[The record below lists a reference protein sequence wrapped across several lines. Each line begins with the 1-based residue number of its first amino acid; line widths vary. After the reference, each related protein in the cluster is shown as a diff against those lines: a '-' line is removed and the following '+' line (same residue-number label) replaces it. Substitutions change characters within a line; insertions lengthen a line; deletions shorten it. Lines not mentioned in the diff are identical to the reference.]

1 MQTVSTPTS
10 IAHPCSR
17 LAGPASAPDAAWL
30 GTGWGWG
37 ACKSS
42 RRCRFIKELRLIF
55 MWPAR
60 TPGVQRQRG
69 RESVGMN
76 CGLFCWGE
84 KGITLRKK
92 NQKKKKTWLPQDLMG
107 NCPPLNTSD
116 HFLPVLQPPVNLSC
130 CKLGTLW
137 KMKTDATDLTSV
149 LQRLLFQRCI
159 NSAESMKPSHL

>member
-10 IAHPCSR
+10 VAHPCSR
-17 LAGPASAPDAAWL
+17 LAGPASAPGAAWL

-37 ACKSS
+37 VCKSG

-60 TPGVQRQRG
+60 TPGVRRQRG

-84 KGITLRKK
+84 KGITLG
-92 NQKKKKTWLPQDLMG
+92 KKTWSPQDLMG

-116 HFLPVLQPPVNLSC
+116 HFLPVLQPSVNLSC
-130 CKLGTLW
+130 CKLGTLL
-137 KMKTDATDLTSV
+137 KTKTDATGLTSV
-149 LQRLLFQRCI
+149 LQRLLLYR
-159 NSAESMKPSHL
+159 

>member
-1 MQTVSTPTS
+1 MKSGPTVTMQTVSTPTS

-17 LAGPASAPDAAWL
+17 LAGPVSAPGAAWL

-37 ACKSS
+37 VCKSS

-60 TPGVQRQRG
+60 TPGVRRQRG

-84 KGITLRKK
+84 KGITLE
-92 NQKKKKTWLPQDLMG
+92 KKTKNPIAPRPDGNSTPQHLR
-107 NCPPLNTSD
+107 PFSPSSSNTSKS
-116 HFLPVLQPPVNLSC
+116 LAANLGPSERWKLMLQTWP
-130 CKLGTLW
+130 
-137 KMKTDATDLTSV
+137 
-149 LQRLLFQRCI
+149 QY
-159 NSAESMKPSHL
+159 

>member
-92 NQKKKKTWLPQDLMG
+92 KKKNLIAPRPDGKLSTPQHLW
-107 NCPPLNTSD
+107 PFSPSSSTTS
-116 HFLPVLQPPVNLSC
+116 
-130 CKLGTLW
+130 K
-137 KMKTDATDLTSV
+137 SV
-149 LQRLLFQRCI
+149 LLQTWDSLKDENWRYRPDFSITKIIVPKMYQ
-159 NSAESMKPSHL
+159 